1 MIRDEP
7 TTALDVVVQREILNE
22 ITRLRSELGFAVLFI
37 THDLPLLLEV
47 ADRIAIMRSGEII
60 EIQDAYDLYTKPRQG
75 YTKKLLASFPSLTGE
90 RGDFI
95 RTGRSDARLG
105 QLDETEQSAGESA
118 GPVAERT
125 VL

>member
-1 MIRDEP
+1 M
-7 TTALDVVVQREILNE
+7 ANFLK
-22 ITRLRSELGFAVLFI
+22 GFSL
-37 THDLPLLLEV
+37 H
-47 ADRIAIMRSGEII
+47 SN
-60 EIQDAYDLYTKPRQG
+60 
-75 YTKKLLASFPSLTGE
+75 TKKLLASFPSLTGE